1 MKIIGLTGGI
11 GSGKSTVARI
21 LENAGVPVFYAD
33 LSGRNV
39 LELDQ
44 IVREKV
50 TSLFGAEAYDKNG
63 KANRAHIA
71 SIVFHDSEKLL
82 LLNQIIHPAVSRDF
96 KVWST
101 KQNAPFVIR
110 EAAILF
116 ESGANKDCDKVICV
130 VAQDHIRIN
139 RVMSRDKVSKEE
151 VMSRMTKQMSQTE
164 KAESSDFIIQ
174 NNGEEAVIPQVM
186 RILSEMYL

>member
-21 LENAGVPVFYAD
+21 FENAGVPVFYAD

-44 IVREKV
+44 IVREEV

-63 KANRAHIA
+63 KANRARIA
-71 SIVFHDSEKLL
+71 SIVFNDSEKLL

-96 KVWST
+96 NVWST

-116 ESGANKDCDKVICV
+116 ESGTDKDCDKVICV

-164 KAESSDFIIQ
+164 KAENSDFIIY

-186 RILSEMYL
+186 RILSEIYL